1 MWCSP
6 WSDKKS
12 DTTWRLNN
20 NLLER
25 NRSIYIILILFKYD
39 PKVNT
44 LKEND
49 NLKTTNPHL
58 KIVSK
63 SKECKLLGIK

>member
-1 MWCSP
+1 M
-6 WSDKKS
+6 
-12 DTTWRLNN
+12 
-20 NLLER
+20 
-25 NRSIYIILILFKYD
+25 LILLKYD